1 MPDLLLILLT
11 LYLLTFMEADG
22 VMLVMKQAGV
32 LPKKLKI
39 LLGKKQV
46 EGIHV
51 LLKQYTNIVVY

>member
-11 LYLLTFMEADG
+11 LYLLTFMEADR

-51 LLKQYTNIVVY
+51 LLKQYTNIVEY

>member
-39 LLGKKQV
+39 LLGKKQI